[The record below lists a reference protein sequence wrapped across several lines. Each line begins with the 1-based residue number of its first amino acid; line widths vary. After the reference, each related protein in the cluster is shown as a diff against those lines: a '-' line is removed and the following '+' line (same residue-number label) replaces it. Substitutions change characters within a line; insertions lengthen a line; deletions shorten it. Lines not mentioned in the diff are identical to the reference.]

1 MPDAASLHC
10 PNCGAPVDP
19 GLRRCPYCEARLAT
33 VSCPSC
39 FGLMFDGTAFC
50 PTCGARGARA
60 AADASTAA
68 CPDCKLPMR
77 ELRVGAT
84 AILECEKCDGVW
96 VDGQTFE
103 GLCADREAQAAVL
116 HQYAGKP
123 QPAARVKYRPC
134 VRCGK
139 MMNRSNFARISG
151 VVVDVCKGHGTFL
164 DPGELHAIVQ
174 FIHGGGLERA
184 RSRQLEDLREQEKRA
199 LEAERRL
206 ARDRVR
212 KDSNQSL
219 SIHHSWP
226 FLIGHE

>member
-1 MPDAASLHC
+1 MADAASLHC

-39 FGLMFDGTAFC
+39 FALMFDGTAFC
-50 PTCGARGARA
+50 PGCGTRAARA
-60 AADASTAA
+60 EGEPSTTA
-68 CPDCKLPMR
+68 CPDCKLAMR
-77 ELRVGAT
+77 ELRLGTT
-84 AILECEKCDGVW
+84 AVLECGKCDGVW

-103 GLCADREAQAAVL
+103 ALCADREAQAAVL

-123 QPAARVKYRPC
+123 QASAPVKYRPC
-134 VRCGK
+134 IRCRK
-139 MMNRSNFARISG
+139 MMNRVNFARISG

-164 DPGELHAIVQ
+164 DPGELHAIVS

-206 ARDRVR
+206 ARDRGRSDVS
-212 KDSNQSL
+212 DSR
-219 SIHHSWP
+219 HSWS
-226 FLIGHE
+226 FLIGQDG